1 MVRSKARRRNYGYY
15 HRKILF
21 ILLSSFQRLFRCRK
35 EAIRENLLLEFQV
48 NAEEFENEREKEERK
63 ILSEKIDKL
72 QQLVEKGEGGEKTNA
87 ERAIQNILI
96 EKGFTRQEL
105 DNPETRLLSVIE
117 RRIQKKEDILKEI
130 KVESLSFNS
139 FYEFSLRIIPII
151 CKENKI
157 DFDITNYKFLLKK
170 FYKGGQLEKLLM
182 KILILPL

>member
-1 MVRSKARRRNYGYY
+1 MDITIEKYYSFYFHPFNGY
-15 HRKILF
+15 
-21 ILLSSFQRLFRCRK
+21 SDAEK
-35 EAIRENLLLEFQV
+35 EAIRENLQHEFQV
-48 NAEEFENEREKEERK
+48 NEEEFENEREKEERK
-63 ILSEKIDKL
+63 ILSEKIEKL

-87 ERAIQNILI
+87 EKAIQNILI

-105 DNPETRLLSVIE
+105 DNPETRLLSIIE

-157 DFDITNYKFLLKK
+157 DFDITNYKFLL
-170 FYKGGQLEKLLM
+170 
-182 KILILPL
+182 

>member
-1 MVRSKARRRNYGYY
+1 MDITIEKYYSFYFHPFNGY
-15 HRKILF
+15 
-21 ILLSSFQRLFRCRK
+21 SDAEK

-48 NAEEFENEREKEERK
+48 NEEEFENEREKEERK
-63 ILSEKIDKL
+63 ILSEKIEKL

-87 ERAIQNILI
+87 EKAIQNILI

-105 DNPETRLLSVIE
+105 DNPETRLLSIIE

-157 DFDITNYKFLLKK
+157 DFDITCLL
-170 FYKGGQLEKLLM
+170 YTSDAADE
-182 KILILPL
+182 

>member
-1 MVRSKARRRNYGYY
+1 M
-15 HRKILF
+15 
-21 ILLSSFQRLFRCRK
+21 
-35 EAIRENLLLEFQV
+35 LLEFQV

-157 DFDITNYKFLLKK
+157 DFDITNYKFLLKNSTK
-170 FYKGGQLEKLLM
+170 EDS
-182 KILILPL
+182 

>member
-1 MVRSKARRRNYGYY
+1 MDITIEKYYSFYFHPFNGY
-15 HRKILF
+15 
-21 ILLSSFQRLFRCRK
+21 SDAEK

-48 NAEEFENEREKEERK
+48 NEEEFENEREKEERK
-63 ILSEKIDKL
+63 ILSEKIEKL

-87 ERAIQNILI
+87 EKAIQNILI

-105 DNPETRLLSVIE
+105 DNPETRLLSIIE

-157 DFDITNYKFLLKK
+157 DFDITNYKF
-170 FYKGGQLEKLLM
+170 Y
-182 KILILPL
+182 

>member
-1 MVRSKARRRNYGYY
+1 MDITIEKYYSFYFHPFNGY
-15 HRKILF
+15 
-21 ILLSSFQRLFRCRK
+21 SDAEK

-48 NAEEFENEREKEERK
+48 NEEEFENEREKEERK
-63 ILSEKIDKL
+63 ILSEKIEKL

-87 ERAIQNILI
+87 EKAIQNILI

-117 RRIQKKEDILKEI
+117 RRIQKKEDMLKEI

-157 DFDITNYKFLLKK
+157 DFDITNYKS
-170 FYKGGQLEKLLM
+170 Y
-182 KILILPL
+182 

>member
-1 MVRSKARRRNYGYY
+1 MDITIEKYYSFYFHPFNGY
-15 HRKILF
+15 
-21 ILLSSFQRLFRCRK
+21 SDAEK

-48 NAEEFENEREKEERK
+48 NEEEFENEREKEERK
-63 ILSEKIDKL
+63 ILSEKIEKL

-87 ERAIQNILI
+87 EKAIQNILI

-105 DNPETRLLSVIE
+105 DNPETRLLSIIE

-170 FYKGGQLEKLLM
+170 FYKGGQLEKTLNEDFDTSLL
-182 KILILPL
+182 KNPL

>member
-1 MVRSKARRRNYGYY
+1 M
-15 HRKILF
+15 
-21 ILLSSFQRLFRCRK
+21 
-35 EAIRENLLLEFQV
+35 
-48 NAEEFENEREKEERK
+48 
-63 ILSEKIDKL
+63 

-151 CKENKI
+151 AKR
-157 DFDITNYKFLLKK
+157 TR
-170 FYKGGQLEKLLM
+170 
-182 KILILPL
+182 LILTLLTISFY